1 MRLIDSKRAVLAA
14 WTVVI
19 LLVLGMATMSSAEFV
34 PDSSKVEH
42 PALSTTVPKDA
53 GELERLKAKLLKPL
67 AAVLAMDEATV
78 LGLIPKDNGFCTM
91 KCPVCGAYVRDG
103 SWSPDDPEHVR
114 CRDCGTIYPSP
125 DYPETQ
131 VHRGKNMS
139 GETVEW
145 KYYLN
150 PETGYKCFFSAQ
162 VRQGRIWYL
171 LGRLDELGQLYYQTK
186 DEKYARR
193 AAVIMLRFAEA
204 YPHWCVRQ
212 DHMEAGHYI
221 VSERP
226 WPPGGVWRNPFN
238 EIPDTLVFAYD
249 LIYDAL
255 VWEQLSAELGYDARE
270 KVEWLLRKN
279 FVMARQIW
287 EDNHGWIANLAPY
300 IIRKMIATGLVL
312 NDPDMIHYTIPWM
325 ENLIEGRYHFDGM
338 WQEGTVD
345 YHSQHTGH
353 LTRCF
358 NAVRGY
364 TDPPG
369 YVDDEFG
376 IHLEDT
382 DLQEQYPIFTKALAL
397 PGKCLYPDGR
407 RMTIHDTHYRS
418 PGKKAKPRPN
428 IELNSYG
435 HFALSR
441 EGSHDPTQVHLQF
454 PPLLKFG
461 HYHDDR
467 LSMILWAGGDEVLPD
482 LGYCTWWNTAYYSFA
497 VGKLSHNMSWAGWN
511 EPRSAPEVE
520 YEPGE
525 PDDNWARSSL
535 LAYDPGEHCDKQVQL
550 VEAESPGLPWQEID
564 VARRLLMLV
573 AIDDERSYV
582 FDLFRL
588 RGGEWHKSVL
598 RPTAWEDCDQQVD
611 LSLAPQSGTLGGE
624 DVEYKQA
631 GAKSL
636 IHNLQVA
643 ESSAPQ
649 VVTWTGQ
656 NTSASVRCFLNGQ
669 PETQFIFARAPLI
682 RPSKSALDR
691 DDYQGP
697 WLMRRREGQAGLASS
712 FAAVYDAWAQD
723 QEPMIHSVQWL
734 TPQPSDPFAVAA
746 IVTMK
751 NRTDLVY
758 CSTDNIERAVAGVR
772 MCGRLVVM
780 SRQRG
785 SLAWNYIYE
794 GYIIGAP
801 STPVVSVPTQPVPL
815 VGVVREPADE
825 RYALDVAARLPRGG
839 VLRGVWLRV
848 VQGDGSAYGYRI
860 QSVEKIAGG
869 SRIIIHDDPGFEM
882 TDEGMH
888 MLFFPNY
895 TIPGQQ
901 QVEISVPGFV
911 RAR

>member
-1 MRLIDSKRAVLAA
+1 M
-14 WTVVI
+14 TVPRNYLTALHTSAI
-19 LLVLGMATMSSAEFV
+19 LLLLGLVTVANAEFV

-42 PALSTTVPKDA
+42 PAAEHILKDSSA
-53 GELERLKAKLLKPL
+53 QLKRTKQQMLESVALIM
-67 AAVLAMDEATV
+67 AMSDQEV
-78 LGLIPKDNGFCTM
+78 IELIPRDNGFCTM
-91 KCPVCGAYVRDG
+91 KCPVCGAYVSDG

-114 CRDCGTIYPSP
+114 CRDCGTVYPSP
-125 DYPETQ
+125 DYPETEI
-131 VHRGKNMS
+131 HRGKNMS

-145 KYYLN
+145 KYYLS
-150 PETGYKCFFSAQ
+150 PKTGYKCFFSAQ

-171 LGRLDELGQLYYQTK
+171 LGRLADLGRLYYQTK
-186 DEKYARR
+186 DEEYARR
-193 AAVIMLRFAEA
+193 SAVIMLRFAEV
-204 YPHWCVRQ
+204 YPHWCVRE

-238 EIPDTLVFAYD
+238 EIPEGLVFAYD
-249 LIYDAL
+249 LTYNSP
-255 VWEQLSAELGYDARE
+255 VWEQFSAERGYDARE

-300 IIRKMIATGLVL
+300 LIRRMIATGLVL
-312 NDPDMIHYTIPWM
+312 NDPDMIHYTVPWM

-364 TDPPG
+364 SDPPG
-369 YVDDEFG
+369 YVDEEFG
-376 IHLEDT
+376 IRLENA
-382 DLQEQYPIFTKALAL
+382 DLQQQYPIFTKALAL

-428 IELNSYG
+428 IELSSYG

-441 EGSHDPTQVHLQF
+441 VDSHDPTQVHLQF

-482 LGYCTWWNTAYYSFA
+482 LGYCTWWNTAYRSFA

-550 VEAESPGLPWQEID
+550 VEAESAGPAWQGID

-598 RPTAWEDCDQQVD
+598 RPTAWDDCDQQVD
-611 LSLAPQSGTLGGE
+611 LSLAPQSGTLGRE

-631 GAKSL
+631 GAESL
-636 IHNLQVA
+636 IHDLHTA
-643 ESSAPQ
+643 HTSDAT

-656 NTSASVRCFLNGQ
+656 GTGASVRCFLNGQ
-669 PETQFIFARAPLI
+669 PDTEFIFARAPLI

-697 WLMRRREGQAGLASS
+697 WLMRRREGAAGLTSS

-723 QEPMIHSVQWL
+723 QEPMIDSVQWL
-734 TPQPSDPFAVAA
+734 TPQPAHPFAVAA
-746 IVTMK
+746 IVK
-751 NRTDLVY
+751 SGRRSDLIY
-758 CSTDNIERAVAGVR
+758 CSTDSIERTVAGITVR
-772 MCGRLVVM
+772 GPVAVL
-780 SRQRG
+780 SRQSG
-785 SLAWNYIYE
+785 SLAW
-794 GYIIGAP
+794 GYVYGDGDIKAADFAITGE
-801 STPVVSVPTQPVPL
+801 PVVRTPL
-815 VGVVREPADE
+815 RK
-825 RYALDVAARLPRGG
+825 
-839 VLRGVWLRV
+839 VLRAAEGDQDALEVGANLAEGDALKGIWLRV
-848 VQGDGSAYGYRI
+848 IQGDGSAYGYRI

-882 TDEGMH
+882 TDDGMH

-901 QVEISVPGFV
+901 QVEISVPRFV